1 MRVATAPKH
10 EKLYSLILKVVD
22 ESPAPL
28 LIADIKKRPEI
39 KKEMS
44 RPSLANEAVL
54 HLASQKKLQRGYGKD
69 GEIIVAGLG
78 KPFPASKTPPPTS
91 KWANRKPRGTGKA
104 ALKRKAKEAEALAL
118 QQKQEQAQQTP
129 PPPPPQEDIAA
140 PHISHFQAAFAP
152 NIDSMVN
159 QFANSIAEVIAARIV
174 SALNLQLPTHI
185 DALVDQYKNGSGPK
199 KEALPKVIIAGLLPA
214 QAGLMVAEFGKELDF
229 AFIEQTEASNSKR
242 IDQLLESHPM
252 VYAMVSFMNHSLD
265 GKLNKGARV
274 YQRISGGLTSLRNA
288 LREYIEATKKSST
301 SSMH

>member
-54 HLASQKKLQRGYGKD
+54 HLASQKKLQKGYGKD
-69 GEIIVAGLG
+69 GEILVAGIG

-104 ALKRKAKEAEALAL
+104 ALKRKAQEAEALAL
-118 QQKQEQAQQTP
+118 KQKQEQAQQTP
-129 PPPPPQEDIAA
+129 PPPPQEETPA

-152 NIDSMVN
+152 NIDSMVE

-174 SALNLQLPTHI
+174 GALNVQLPTQI
-185 DALVDQYKNGSGPK
+185 DALIDQYKNGGAPK
-199 KEALPKVIIAGLLPA
+199 KEALPKVIVAGLLPQ
-214 QAGLMVAEFGKELDF
+214 QAGLMVAEFGKELNF

-242 IDQLLESHPM
+242 IDALLESHPM
-252 VYAMVSFMNHSLD
+252 VFAMVGFMNHSLD
-265 GKLNKGARV
+265 GKLNKGATV

-288 LREYIEATKKSST
+288 LREYIEATKKSS
-301 SSMH
+301 SSPMH